1 MIYKLRTSK
10 ETKSIFETL
19 ESTQGLQPFALSKIA
34 IALSIRAGGLSEND
48 FATNTEGL
56 ELNRQTIF
64 GEYEGMF
71 KALVSM
77 EKKAELSEQE
87 FFPGLVKAHLD
98 RGARLL
104 KNELRYGMNFYGN
117 LLNLDQNL

>member
-34 IALSIRAGGLSEND
+34 IALSIRTGSLSEKD
-48 FATNTEGL
+48 FTTDTEGL

-64 GEYEGMF
+64 GEYEELF
-71 KALVSM
+71 KALMAM

-87 FFPGLVKAHLD
+87 FFPKLVKAHLD
-98 RGARLL
+98 RGARML
-104 KNELRYGMNFYGN
+104 KNESRYGMSFYGN

>member
-19 ESTQGLQPFALSKIA
+19 ESTRGLQPFALSKIA
-34 IALSIRAGGLSEND
+34 IALSIRTGSLSEKD
-48 FATNTEGL
+48 FTTDTEGL

-64 GEYEGMF
+64 GEYEELF
-71 KALVSM
+71 KALMAM

-87 FFPGLVKAHLD
+87 FFPRLVKAHLD
-98 RGARLL
+98 RGARML
-104 KNELRYGMNFYGN
+104 KNESRYGMSFYGN

>member
-34 IALSIRAGGLSEND
+34 IALSIRTGSLSEKD
-48 FATNTEGL
+48 FTTDTEGL

-64 GEYEGMF
+64 GEYEELF
-71 KALVSM
+71 KALMAM

-87 FFPGLVKAHLD
+87 FFPRLVKAHLD
-98 RGARLL
+98 RGARML
-104 KNELRYGMNFYGN
+104 KNESRYGMSFYGN

>member
-34 IALSIRAGGLSEND
+34 IALSIRTGSLSEKD
-48 FATNTEGL
+48 FTTDTEGL

-64 GEYEGMF
+64 GEYEELF
-71 KALVSM
+71 KALMAM
-77 EKKAELSEQE
+77 EKKAELSVQE
-87 FFPGLVKAHLD
+87 FFPKLVKAHQD
-98 RGARLL
+98 RGASML
-104 KNELRYGMNFYGN
+104 KNESRYGMSFYGN